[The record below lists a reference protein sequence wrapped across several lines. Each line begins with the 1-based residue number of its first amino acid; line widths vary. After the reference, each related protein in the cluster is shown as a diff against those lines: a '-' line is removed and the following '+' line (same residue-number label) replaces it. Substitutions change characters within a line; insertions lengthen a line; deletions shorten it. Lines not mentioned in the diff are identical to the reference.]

1 MVIQRGREPWIQTGI
16 HLPELAPRQF
26 HLCVARL
33 TKRSL
38 GDEIQRMNSPI
49 PRRLALLATLL
60 FSATLHAADYFP
72 PPDKAGGW
80 RAATTAAQARRTGRD
95 GFGAAGAGVGV
106 HAAWHAERRK
116 ISFGPN
122 STGALISRPKPSKPS
137 ATNTASTRPSAPRPG
152 PAPTSAPQ
160 TIIF

>member
-1 MVIQRGREPWIQTGI
+1 MGIQRVREPWIQTGI

-60 FSATLHAADYFP
+60 FSATLHAANDFP
-72 PPDKAGGW
+72 PPDNSGGW
-80 RAATTAAQARRTGRD
+80 RTATNAAQVREL
-95 GFGAAGAGVGV
+95 AAMDLPRLEQ
-106 HAAWHAERRK
+106 AWEFTQHGTQNAVR
-116 ISFGPN
+116 
-122 STGALISRPKPSKPS
+122 LVLD
-137 ATNTASTRPSAPRPG
+137 
-152 PAPTSAPQ
+152 
-160 TIIF
+160 